1 MSGLSIVYWKELADY
16 LGSKKFIIIFL
27 IVALTAGTIIYVLH
41 QSASSD
47 VSQFTGEYL
56 FLKLFTFSGGT
67 LPSFL
72 FFVSFFGPLIG
83 IIFGFDAINSER
95 SGGTMSLVL
104 SQPIY
109 RDALINGKFLAGI
122 TTIAVML
129 ISIIMIIF
137 GLELMVFG
145 IIPSITELARV
156 GLFFLLSIVYIGFW
170 MSLGILFSIIF
181 RQTATS
187 ALVSIMA
194 WIFFSF
200 FILMVAN
207 VIADQ
212 MVPIGTD
219 ATLEVLAKNENIR
232 NMILRVSPLILF
244 QECTTA
250 ILNPSVRF
258 FGITTALK
266 SLEVI
271 PSPLSIGQSLL
282 VVWPQLV
289 SLIALILICF
299 AISYVVFMRQEIRS
313 T

>member
-1 MSGLSIVYWKELADY
+1 MSGLSVIYWKELADY

-41 QSASSD
+41 QSAVSD

-67 LPSFL
+67 IPSFL

-95 SGGTMSLVL
+95 SGGTMSMVL

-129 ISIIMIIF
+129 ISIIMIIS

-145 IIPSITELARV
+145 IIPSVAELARV
-156 GLFFLLSIVYIGFW
+156 GLFLVLSIVYLGFW

-187 ALVSIMA
+187 ALVSIMV
-194 WIFFSF
+194 WIFLSF

-219 ATLEVLAKNENIR
+219 ATLDLLARNENIR

-258 FGITTALK
+258 FGIATALK
-266 SLEVI
+266 NQEVI

>member
-1 MSGLSIVYWKELADY
+1 MSGLSIIYWKELADY

-104 SQPIY
+104 AQPIY

-145 IIPSITELARV
+145 IIPSATELARV

-266 SLEVI
+266 NLEVI

-299 AISYVVFMRQEIRS
+299 AISYVIFMRQEIRS

>member
-1 MSGLSIVYWKELADY
+1 MSGLNIIYWKELADY
-16 LGSKKFIIIFL
+16 LGSKKFIVLFL
-27 IVALTAGTIIYVLH
+27 IVALTAGSIIYVLS
-41 QSASSD
+41 QNVSND
-47 VSQFTGEYL
+47 VTQFNGENL

-67 LPSFL
+67 LPSFI

-95 SGGTMSLVL
+95 SSGTMSTVL
-104 SQPIY
+104 SQPVY
-109 RDALINGKFLAGI
+109 RDALINGKFLAGL

-129 ISIIMIIF
+129 MSIIAIIF
-137 GLELMVFG
+137 GLELIVFG
-145 IIPSITELARV
+145 IIPSLAELARI
-156 GLFFLLSIVYIGFW
+156 GLFFLLSLVYIGFW
-170 MSLGILFSIIF
+170 MGLGILFSIIF

-187 ALVSIMA
+187 ALVSIMV

-207 VIADQ
+207 VVADQ
-212 MVPIGTD
+212 IVPLNQE
-219 ATLEVLAKNENIR
+219 ATLEMVSRNEDVR
-232 NMILRVSPLILF
+232 SMIMRTSPLILF
-244 QECTTA
+244 QESTTA

-258 FGITTALK
+258 FGISSALR
-266 SLEVI
+266 SQEVI
-271 PSPLSIGQSLL
+271 PSPLSISQSLL
-282 VVWPQLV
+282 VVWPQFV

>member
-1 MSGLSIVYWKELADY
+1 MSGLSVIYWKELADY

-41 QSASSD
+41 QSAVSD
-47 VSQFTGEYL
+47 VSQFNGEYL

-95 SGGTMSLVL
+95 SGGTMSMVL

-122 TTIAVML
+122 TTIAIML
-129 ISIIMIIF
+129 ISIIMIIS

-145 IIPSITELARV
+145 IIPSVAELARV
-156 GLFFLLSIVYIGFW
+156 GLFLVLSIVYLGFW

-187 ALVSIMA
+187 ALVSIIV
-194 WIFFSF
+194 WIFLSF

-219 ATLEVLAKNENIR
+219 ATLDLLARNENIR

-258 FGITTALK
+258 FGIATALK
-266 SLEVI
+266 NQEVI

>member
-1 MSGLSIVYWKELADY
+1 MSGLSIIYWKELADY

-145 IIPSITELARV
+145 IIPSATELARV

-170 MSLGILFSIIF
+170 MGLGILFSIIF

>member
-1 MSGLSIVYWKELADY
+1 MSGLSIIYWKEIADY
-16 LGSKKFIIIFL
+16 LGSKKFIVLFL
-27 IVALTAGTIIYVLH
+27 IVALTAGSIIYVLS
-41 QSASSD
+41 QTVSED
-47 VSQFTGEYL
+47 VSQFTGENL

-67 LPSFL
+67 LPSFI

-95 SGGTMSLVL
+95 SSGTMSTVL

-109 RDALINGKFLAGI
+109 RDALINGKFLAGL

-129 ISIIMIIF
+129 VSIILIIL
-137 GLELMVFG
+137 GLELIVFG
-145 IIPSITELARV
+145 IIPSLSELSRI
-156 GLFFLLSIVYIGFW
+156 GLFFVLSIIYIGFW
-170 MSLGILFSIIF
+170 MGLGILFSILF
-181 RQTATS
+181 KQTATS
-187 ALVSIMA
+187 ALVSIMV

-207 VIADQ
+207 VVADQ
-212 MVPIGTD
+212 MAPVN
-219 ATLEVLAKNENIR
+219 AEASLEVIARNADIR

-244 QECTTA
+244 QESTTA

-258 FGITTALK
+258 FGITSALR
-266 SLEVI
+266 SQEVI
-271 PSPLSIGQSLL
+271 PGPLSLGQSLL
-282 VVWPQLV
+282 VVWPQFV

>member
-156 GLFFLLSIVYIGFW
+156 GIFFLLSIVYIGFW

-266 SLEVI
+266 NLEVI

>member
-1 MSGLSIVYWKELADY
+1 MSGLSIIYWKELADY

-145 IIPSITELARV
+145 IIPSVTELARV

-170 MSLGILFSIIF
+170 MGLGILFSIIF

-266 SLEVI
+266 NLEII

>member
-1 MSGLSIVYWKELADY
+1 MS
-16 LGSKKFIIIFL
+16 
-27 IVALTAGTIIYVLH
+27 
-41 QSASSD
+41 
-47 VSQFTGEYL
+47 
-56 FLKLFTFSGGT
+56 
-67 LPSFL
+67 
-72 FFVSFFGPLIG
+72 
-83 IIFGFDAINSER
+83 
-95 SGGTMSLVL
+95 MVL

-122 TTIAVML
+122 TTIAIML

-137 GLELMVFG
+137 GLEMIVFG
-145 IIPSITELARV
+145 IIPTMQELARI

-170 MSLGILFSIIF
+170 MGLGILFSIVF

-187 ALVSIMA
+187 ALVSIMV

-212 MVPIGTD
+212 MVPLGTD
-219 ATLEVLAKNENIR
+219 ATLELVSKNENIR

-250 ILNPSVRF
+250 ILNPSIRF

-266 SLEVI
+266 NLEVI
-271 PSPLSIGQSLL
+271 PNPLSIGQSIL
-282 VVWPQLV
+282 VVWPQFV
-289 SLIALILICF
+289 ILIALILICF
-299 AISYVVFMRQEIRS
+299 AVSYVVFMRQEIRS

>member
-1 MSGLSIVYWKELADY
+1 MSGLSIIYWKELADY

-104 SQPIY
+104 AQPIY

-145 IIPSITELARV
+145 IIPSATELARV

-266 SLEVI
+266 NLEVI

>member
-1 MSGLSIVYWKELADY
+1 MSGLSIIYWKELADY

-104 SQPIY
+104 AQPIY

-145 IIPSITELARV
+145 IIPSATELARV

-232 NMILRVSPLILF
+232 NMILRVSPLI
-244 QECTTA
+244 
-250 ILNPSVRF
+250 
-258 FGITTALK
+258 
-266 SLEVI
+266 
-271 PSPLSIGQSLL
+271 
-282 VVWPQLV
+282 
-289 SLIALILICF
+289 
-299 AISYVVFMRQEIRS
+299 
-313 T
+313 

>member
-1 MSGLSIVYWKELADY
+1 
-16 LGSKKFIIIFL
+16 
-27 IVALTAGTIIYVLH
+27 
-41 QSASSD
+41 
-47 VSQFTGEYL
+47 
-56 FLKLFTFSGGT
+56 
-67 LPSFL
+67 
-72 FFVSFFGPLIG
+72 
-83 IIFGFDAINSER
+83 FDAINSER

-145 IIPSITELARV
+145 IIPSATELARV

-187 ALVSIMA
+187 ALVSIMV

-266 SLEVI
+266 NLEVI

-299 AISYVVFMRQEIRS
+299 AISYVIFMRQEIRS

>member
-1 MSGLSIVYWKELADY
+1 
-16 LGSKKFIIIFL
+16 
-27 IVALTAGTIIYVLH
+27 
-41 QSASSD
+41 
-47 VSQFTGEYL
+47 
-56 FLKLFTFSGGT
+56 
-67 LPSFL
+67 
-72 FFVSFFGPLIG
+72 
-83 IIFGFDAINSER
+83 
-95 SGGTMSLVL
+95 
-104 SQPIY
+104 
-109 RDALINGKFLAGI
+109 
-122 TTIAVML
+122 
-129 ISIIMIIF
+129 
-137 GLELMVFG
+137 
-145 IIPSITELARV
+145 
-156 GLFFLLSIVYIGFW
+156 
-170 MSLGILFSIIF
+170 
-181 RQTATS
+181 
-187 ALVSIMA
+187 
-194 WIFFSF
+194 

>member
-1 MSGLSIVYWKELADY
+1 MSGLSIIYWKELADY
-16 LGSKKFIIIFL
+16 LGSKKFIVLFL
-27 IVALTAGTIIYVLH
+27 IVALTAGSIIYVLS
-41 QSASSD
+41 QTVSND
-47 VSQFTGEYL
+47 VTQFSGENL

-67 LPSFL
+67 LPSFI

-95 SGGTMSLVL
+95 SSGTMSTVL
-104 SQPIY
+104 SQPVY
-109 RDALINGKFLAGI
+109 RDALINGKFLAGL

-129 ISIIMIIF
+129 MSIIAIIF

-145 IIPSITELARV
+145 IIPSVTELARI

-170 MSLGILFSIIF
+170 MGLGILFSIIF

-187 ALVSIMA
+187 ALVSIMV

-207 VIADQ
+207 VLADQ
-212 MVPIGTD
+212 IAPVNQE
-219 ATLEVLAKNENIR
+219 ATLEVISKNEDVR
-232 NMILRVSPLILF
+232 NMIMRISPLILF
-244 QECTTA
+244 QESTTA
-250 ILNPSVRF
+250 ILNPSIRF
-258 FGITTALK
+258 FGISSALR
-266 SLEVI
+266 SQEVI
-271 PSPLSIGQSLL
+271 PSPLSISQSLL
-282 VVWPQLV
+282 VVWPQFV

>member
-1 MSGLSIVYWKELADY
+1 MSGLGVVYWKELADY
-16 LGSKKFIIIFL
+16 LGSRKFIILFL
-27 IVALTAGTIIYVLH
+27 IVALTAGTIIYVIN
-41 QSASSD
+41 QSVSSD
-47 VSQFTGEYL
+47 VSQFSGDFL
-56 FLKLFTFSGGT
+56 FLKLFTFSAGT
-67 LPSFL
+67 IPSFI

-95 SGGTMSLVL
+95 SGGTMSMVL
-104 SQPIY
+104 AQPIY

-129 ISIIMIIF
+129 ISIIVIIS
-137 GLELMVFG
+137 GLEMSVFG
-145 IIPSITELARV
+145 IIPTMQELARI
-156 GLFFLLSIVYIGFW
+156 GIFFLVSIVYIGFW
-170 MSLGILFSIIF
+170 MGLGILFSILF

-187 ALVSIMA
+187 ALISIMV

-212 MVPIGTD
+212 VAPLGNN
-219 ATLEVLAKNENIR
+219 ATLELMGRNENIR

-250 ILNPSVRF
+250 ILNPSIRF
-258 FGITTALK
+258 FGISTALK
-266 SLEVI
+266 SMEVI
-271 PSPLSIGQSLL
+271 PGPLSIGQSVL
-282 VVWPQLV
+282 VVWPQFV
-289 SLIALILICF
+289 ILIALILVCF
-299 AISYVVFMRQEIRS
+299 AVSYVVFMRQEIRS

>member
-1 MSGLSIVYWKELADY
+1 MSGLSIIYWKELADY

-95 SGGTMSLVL
+95 SGGTMSMVL

-145 IIPSITELARV
+145 IIPSATELARV

-266 SLEVI
+266 NLEVI

-299 AISYVVFMRQEIRS
+299 AISYVIFMRQEIRS

>member
-1 MSGLSIVYWKELADY
+1 MSGLSVVYWKELADY
-16 LGSKKFIIIFL
+16 LGSKKFIILFL
-27 IVALTAGTIIYVLH
+27 IVALTAGTIIYVIH
-41 QSASSD
+41 QSVISD
-47 VSQFTGEYL
+47 VSLFTGEYL
-56 FLKLFTFSGGT
+56 FLKLFTFSQGT
-67 LPSFL
+67 LPSFI

-83 IIFGFDAINSER
+83 IIFGFDAVNSER
-95 SGGTMSLVL
+95 SSGTMSLIL

-109 RDALINGKFLAGI
+109 RDALINGKFLAGL
-122 TTIAVML
+122 TTISVML
-129 ISIIMIIF
+129 VSIIVIIF
-137 GLELMVFG
+137 GLEMIVFG
-145 IIPSITELARV
+145 ILPTVEELVRI

-170 MSLGILFSIIF
+170 MVLGILFSIFF

-187 ALVSIMA
+187 ALISIMV

-212 MVPIGTD
+212 MAPLGTD
-219 ATLEVLAKNENIR
+219 ATLEMVAKNESIR

-258 FGITTALK
+258 FGISTAMRG
-266 SLEVI
+266 LEVI
-271 PSPLSIGQSLL
+271 PSPLSIGQSIL
-282 VVWPQLV
+282 VVWPQFV
-289 SLIALILICF
+289 ILIALILICF
-299 AISYVVFMRQEIRS
+299 AVSYVVFMRQEIRS

>member
-16 LGSKKFIIIFL
+16 LGSRKFIILFL
-27 IVALTAGTIIYVLH
+27 IVALSAGTIIYVMH
-41 QSASSD
+41 QSVGSD
-47 VSQFTGEYL
+47 VSQFVGEYL
-56 FLKLFTFSGGT
+56 FLKLFTFSAGT
-67 LPSFL
+67 LPSFI

-83 IIFGFDAINSER
+83 IIFGFDAVNSER
-95 SGGTMSLVL
+95 SGGTMSMVL

-137 GLELMVFG
+137 GLEMIVFG
-145 IIPSITELARV
+145 IIPTMQELARI

-170 MSLGILFSIIF
+170 MGLGILFSIVF

-187 ALVSIMA
+187 ALVSIMV

-212 MVPIGTD
+212 MVPLGTD
-219 ATLEVLAKNENIR
+219 ATLELVAKNEGIR

-250 ILNPSVRF
+250 ILNPSIRF

-271 PSPLSIGQSLL
+271 PSPLSIGQSIL
-282 VVWPQLV
+282 VVWPQFV
-289 SLIALILICF
+289 ILIALILICF

>member
-266 SLEVI
+266 NLEVI

>member
-1 MSGLSIVYWKELADY
+1 MSGLSVVYWKELADY
-16 LGSKKFIIIFL
+16 LGSKKFIILFL
-27 IVALTAGTIIYVLH
+27 IVTLTAGTIIYVMH
-41 QSASSD
+41 QSVMGD
-47 VSQFTGEYL
+47 VSQFSGEYL
-56 FLKLFTFSGGT
+56 FLKMFTFSAGT
-67 LPSFL
+67 LPSFI

-95 SGGTMSLVL
+95 SGGTMSMVL
-104 SQPIY
+104 AQPIY

-122 TTIAVML
+122 STVSIML
-129 ISIIMIIF
+129 VSIIIIIS
-137 GLELMVFG
+137 GLEIAVFG
-145 IIPSITELARV
+145 IIPTMQEIFRIL
-156 GLFFLLSIVYIGFW
+156 LFFLLSIVYLGFW
-170 MSLGILFSIIF
+170 MSLGILFSILF

-187 ALVSIMA
+187 ALVSIMI

-212 MVPIGTD
+212 LAPIGNN
-219 ATLEVLAKNENIR
+219 ASLELIAENESIR

-258 FGITTALK
+258 FGVTTALK
-266 SLEVI
+266 SIGVI
-271 PSPLSIGQSLL
+271 PSPLSVGQSVL
-282 VVWPQLV
+282 VVWPQFV
-289 SLIALILICF
+289 ILIALTLACF
-299 AISYVVFMRQEIRS
+299 AVSYIVFMRQEIRS

>member
-1 MSGLSIVYWKELADY
+1 MSGLSIIYWKELTDY
-16 LGSKKFIIIFL
+16 LGSKKFIVLFL
-27 IVALTAGTIIYVLH
+27 IVALTAGSIIYVLS
-41 QSASSD
+41 QTVSND
-47 VSQFTGEYL
+47 VSQFTGENL

-67 LPSFL
+67 LPSFI

-95 SGGTMSLVL
+95 SSGTMSTVL

-109 RDALINGKFLAGI
+109 RDALINGKFLAGL

-129 ISIIMIIF
+129 ISIIIIIF
-137 GLELMVFG
+137 GLELIVFG
-145 IIPSITELARV
+145 IIPSVTELARI
-156 GLFFLLSIVYIGFW
+156 GLFFILSIVYIGFW
-170 MSLGILFSIIF
+170 MGLGILFSIIF
-181 RQTATS
+181 RQTSTS
-187 ALVSIMA
+187 ALVSIMV

-212 MVPIGTD
+212 VAHIGSE
-219 ATLEVLAKNENIR
+219 ASLEVIAQNEDIR
-232 NMILRVSPLILF
+232 SMIMRVSPLILF
-244 QECTTA
+244 QESTTA

-258 FGITTALK
+258 FGIMSALK
-266 SLEVI
+266 NQEVI
-271 PSPLSIGQSLL
+271 PVPLSIGQSLL
-282 VVWPQLV
+282 VVWPQFV

-299 AISYVVFMRQEIRS
+299 AISYIVFMRQEIRS

>member
-1 MSGLSIVYWKELADY
+1 MSGLSIIYWKELADY

-56 FLKLFTFSGGT
+56 FLKLSTFSGGT

-145 IIPSITELARV
+145 IIPSATELARV

-266 SLEVI
+266 NLEVI

>member
-1 MSGLSIVYWKELADY
+1 MSGLSIIYWKELADY

-145 IIPSITELARV
+145 IIPSATELARV

-170 MSLGILFSIIF
+170 MGLGILFSIIF

-266 SLEVI
+266 NLEII

>member
-1 MSGLSIVYWKELADY
+1 MSGLSIIYWKELADY

-145 IIPSITELARV
+145 IIPSATELARV

-187 ALVSIMA
+187 ALVSIMV

-266 SLEVI
+266 NLEVI
-271 PSPLSIGQSLL
+271 PSPVSIGQSLL

>member
-1 MSGLSIVYWKELADY
+1 MSGLSIVYWKEMADY
-16 LGSKKFIIIFL
+16 LGSKKFIVLFL
-27 IVALTAGTIIYVLH
+27 IVSLTAGSIIFVLS
-41 QSASSD
+41 QTVASD
-47 VSQFTGEYL
+47 VSQFTGENL

-67 LPSFL
+67 LPSFI

-95 SGGTMSLVL
+95 ANGTMSTVL

-109 RDALINGKFLAGI
+109 RDALINGKFLAGL
-122 TTIAVML
+122 TTIAIML
-129 ISIIMIIF
+129 ISIIVIIF

-145 IIPSITELARV
+145 IIPSITELARI
-156 GLFFLLSIVYIGFW
+156 GLFFVLSIIYIGFW
-170 MSLGILFSIIF
+170 MGLGILFSIIF
-181 RQTATS
+181 KQTATS
-187 ALVSIMA
+187 ALVSIMV

-212 MVPIGTD
+212 LVPIASESSLD
-219 ATLEVLAKNENIR
+219 VLAKNEDIR
-232 NMILRVSPLILF
+232 TMIMRVSPLILF
-244 QECTTA
+244 QESTTA

-258 FGITTALK
+258 FGITSALK
-266 SLEVI
+266 SQEAI

-282 VVWPQLV
+282 VVWPQFV
-289 SLIALILICF
+289 ALIALILICF
-299 AISYVVFMRQEIRS
+299 AISYIVFMRQEIRS